1 MISDKPLAVLHID
14 RYHYCIISQRRLGA
28 LFNPPQRS

>member
-1 MISDKPLAVLHID
+1 MVSDKPLAVLHTD
-14 RYHYCIISQRRLGA
+14 WYHYCIISQRRQGA